1 MEMDTVRIQRNLL
14 LIVTI
19 FIVIANTVLAVGIY
33 SQKKLVVMVPTLDK
47 EITIGTN
54 YVSEDYLLLRAEQIS
69 GLLFNIR
76 EDNYLYNQNQ
86 LLNQIAS
93 QNKEDFKAQL
103 EEFISDVKQ
112 KKYYYVFNKQSSEID
127 NQSLT
132 VTFSG
137 YLETYLIDKKI
148 SSQIRTFQFF
158 FVNNG
163 GIVTLT
169 SFEEVK
175 NENSN

>member
-1 MEMDTVRIQRNLL
+1 MEMDIIRIQRNLL
-14 LIVTI
+14 LIFAV
-19 FIVIANTVLAVGIY
+19 FIVIANTLLAVGIY

-47 EITIGTN
+47 EIVIGTN

-69 GLLFNIR
+69 SLLFNIR
-76 EDNYLYNQNQ
+76 EENYLYNRNQ
-86 LLNQIAS
+86 LLNQVAS
-93 QNKEDFKAQL
+93 NSKEDFKAQL

-112 KKYYYVFNKQSSEID
+112 KKYYYVFSKQASEID
-127 NQSLT
+127 NQNLT
-132 VTFSG
+132 VTFLG
-137 YLETYLIDKKI
+137 YLETYLIDRKI
-148 SSQIRTFQFF
+148 SSQLRSFRFS

-175 NENSN
+175 NENGN